1 MANKPSLIQG
11 RKANRLTRFAF
22 FNDLS
27 LADSG
32 VFGIFSHAKHSE
44 RHRRIHCRFPSR
56 CAGHIATSTHNDS
69 RSRPE
74 ATEAIKYAIPTFV
87 FHGNLVHFAG
97 YKNHIGFYATPG
109 AHEDFAQELA
119 PYKQGKGSVQ
129 FPIDQPM
136 PLSLI
141 ARMVKYR
148 MQKNLDKL
156 AGKKK

>member
-1 MANKPSLIQG
+1 MQHPIAQTI
-11 RKANRLTRFAF
+11 
-22 FNDLS
+22 DEYI
-27 LADSG
+27 AD
-32 VFGIFSHAKHSE
+32 
-44 RHRRIHCRFPSR
+44 FPPAVQELLQQVR
-56 CAGHIATSTHNDS
+56 ATIAQAA
-69 RSRPE
+69 PE

-109 AHEDFAQELA
+109 AHQDFAQELA

-141 ARMVKYR
+141 TRMVKYR
-148 MQKNLDKL
+148 MQKNLAKL